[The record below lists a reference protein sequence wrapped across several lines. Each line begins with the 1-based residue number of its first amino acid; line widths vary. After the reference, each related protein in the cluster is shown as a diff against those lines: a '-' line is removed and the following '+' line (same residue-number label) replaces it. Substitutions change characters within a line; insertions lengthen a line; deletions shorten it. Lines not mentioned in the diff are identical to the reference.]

1 VTLLGCK
8 DNIDQLWCM
17 KPSKLVRDYL
27 TQGWKHQIKD
37 LATYRAFNDNRGHW
51 TLKQEAF

>member
-1 VTLLGCK
+1 
-8 DNIDQLWCM
+8 M
-17 KPSKLVRDYL
+17 KPSKLVRDRDYL
-27 TQGWKHQIKD
+27 TEGWKHQIKD